1 VSLTPRQPDR
11 PFIWPDVIYELQAQL
26 AGWPHPVY
34 IVGGAVRDAMLH
46 RPLKDVDLATPIAGI
61 KLARQIA
68 NQFDGD
74 FFPLDPERDVGRAL
88 IDTPEGRLLVDVA
101 RIRGAD
107 LLADLTER
115 DFTMNAMAVD
125 LKGDLNLVIDP
136 LGGERDLV
144 QKVLRRCSPTAIASD
159 PVRAL
164 RAARQSV
171 QFGLRFDPETQSD
184 VRSAGLKLI
193 ECSPERLRDELIKLL
208 SLPRSVAALRITDR
222 LGLLDAIVPEIAP
235 LHGLSPSLP
244 YQRDGWEHTLAV
256 VEHLTA
262 LMAAF
267 SYTRTDATAASFQY
281 GMIVIQ
287 LDRFRLQLVKHL
299 EFEWANERPH
309 RALLLLAGLLHDA
322 GKPATAISQD
332 DGSWSWPMHAEQGAR
347 LARRR
352 GDELRLSADEIN
364 RLATIV
370 ENHHAVWSLDP
381 NDLREL
387 HRFWRRCGAA
397 GVDICLL
404 TLANYLGSVGEAIKQ
419 DEWLWLVDRVRL
431 VLDAWFM
438 RYEQVVEPVM
448 LVDGSRLMQELQ
460 LKPGRQIG
468 ELLTL
473 IREAQAAGEIATP
486 AEALDLGRQALPG
499 LNL

>member
-1 VSLTPRQPDR
+1 MSLIPRQPER

-26 AGWPHPVY
+26 AVWPHPVY
-34 IVGGAVRDAMLH
+34 IVGGAVRDAMMH
-46 RPLKDVDLATPIAGI
+46 RPLKDVDLATPVAGI

-88 IDTPEGRLLVDVA
+88 IDSPEGRLLVDVA
-101 RIRGAD
+101 GLRGAD
-107 LLADLTER
+107 LLADLTDR
-115 DFTMNAMAVD
+115 DFTLNAMAVD

-136 LGGERDLV
+136 LNGERDLV
-144 QKVLRRCSPTAIASD
+144 RKVLRRCSPMAIASD

-171 QFGLRFDPETQSD
+171 QFGLRLDPETQFD
-184 VRSAGLKLI
+184 VRAARSNLLS
-193 ECSPERLRDELIKLL
+193 CSPERLRDELIKLL

-222 LGLLDAIVPEIAP
+222 LGLLDVVLPEIAP
-235 LHGLSPSLP
+235 LRGLPQSLP
-244 YQRDGWEHTLAV
+244 HQRDGWEHTLSV
-256 VEHLTA
+256 IEHLTA

-299 EFEWANERPH
+299 DFEWPNERPH
-309 RALLLLAGLLHDA
+309 RALLLLAGLLHDV
-322 GKPATAISQD
+322 GKPVTADEQD
-332 DGSWSWPMHAEQGAR
+332 DNVWSWPNHAEQGAR
-347 LARRR
+347 LVRRR
-352 GDELRLSADEIN
+352 ADELRLSADEIA
-364 RLATIV
+364 RLVTIV
-370 ENHHAVWSLDP
+370 EHHHALWSLDP
-381 NDLREL
+381 HDLRAL
-387 HRFWRRCGAA
+387 HRFWRRCGSA

-404 TLANYLGSVGEAIKQ
+404 TLSNYLGGVGEAIKQ

-448 LVDGSRLMQELQ
+448 LIDGSRLMQELQ
-460 LKPGRQIG
+460 LKPGRHIG
-468 ELLTL
+468 DLLTL
-473 IREAQAAGEIATP
+473 IREAQAAGEISTP
-486 AEALDLGRQALPG
+486 DEALNIARNALPELG
-499 LNL
+499 L